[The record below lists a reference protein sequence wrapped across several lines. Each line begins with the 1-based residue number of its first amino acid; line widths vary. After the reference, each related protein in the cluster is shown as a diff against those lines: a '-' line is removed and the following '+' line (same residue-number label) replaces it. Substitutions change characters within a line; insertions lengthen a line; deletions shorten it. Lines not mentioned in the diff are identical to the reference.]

1 MTIAL
6 CLIIFFLLLIELDL
20 SNIDS
25 NSDKIADRL
34 KRIEALQ
41 RSSERIEN
49 RLCAIE
55 RQMDKEVEDD
65 K

>member
-20 SNIDS
+20 TNIDS

-49 RLCAIE
+49 RLRAIE
-55 RQMDKEVEDD
+55 RQMDKEVEE
-65 K
+65 